1 MINKEEIEYAP
12 AKTAAA
18 APVAATP
25 QMQMPISQPVI
36 ADPQPAAKQ
45 GVQADAVP
53 QQSVPQ
59 QVAGATPQMQMP
71 TGQPTPNEQFQ
82 QDRAAM
88 VAWQQQQAPAP
99 QPQTSAPTPQQQQQ
113 AQQAIAQAAAEQAA
127 AKKAEP
133 GMTPEQRE
141 ADKMRKMLG
150 IEMPEETKI
159 PEVNKDYW
167 QKYGGYNWAS
177 NGGDFF
183 KNAAEAGMPLYQA
196 MQYYDQWRKDNGEE
210 PLDMMHQYALLRKY
224 DPFKSVK
231 EQEEEEARLKRHQ
244 KWQKIGNVF
253 NNLANLYG
261 TMRGAPAAKYETD
274 AELTERQQKQL
285 DRVKALRQAAGAP
298 YLEALEKKKADE
310 FKKWQMENEAKRLA
324 EQQRKNDLD
333 DKFRNDRLNALIEQK
348 AAELAAKKAAQ
359 EAEGKRKDRAQAET
373 ERHHKEGE
381 KIGRTNANSTR
392 MRVNNSGGGKGGAKV
407 TITSTNKNPMGN
419 GQVIKTEMP
428 KAQYD
433 AEQKKKQ
440 QQEAAKKKAAKKNS
454 STQKLANSWK

>member
-36 ADPQPAAKQ
+36 ADPQPTAKQ

-141 ADKMRKMLG
+141 ADKMRKKLG

-298 YLEALEKKKADE
+298 YLEALEQKKADE
-310 FKKWQMENEAKRLA
+310 FKKWQMENDAKRLA
-324 EQQRKNDLD
+324 EQERYHDAVLAGQAAERARREKEGQGKLEQGQQKINQGQQKIDNTKEYQNKKLAIDKQRAN
-333 DKFRNDRLNALIEQK
+333 NQSASVRLNQKKYDDQKDFTEVTEVEGNTTGTKKKTTKTRVRNPKQAAGNISKAKGGYSK
-348 AAELAAKKAAQ
+348 AAELT
-359 EAEGKRKDRAQAET
+359 RKLQ
-373 ERHHKEGE
+373 
-381 KIGRTNANSTR
+381 GR
-392 MRVNNSGGGKGGAKV
+392 K
-407 TITSTNKNPMGN
+407 
-419 GQVIKTEMP
+419 
-428 KAQYD
+428 
-433 AEQKKKQ
+433 
-440 QQEAAKKKAAKKNS
+440 
-454 STQKLANSWK
+454 

>member
-36 ADPQPAAKQ
+36 ADPQPTAKQ

-53 QQSVPQ
+53 QQSAPQ

-71 TGQPTPNEQFQ
+71 QGQPYVDMKKAADIQPGTPVSVVQPMAEPQAQIQSKALDAQKGTPNI
-82 QDRAAM
+82 
-88 VAWQQQQAPAP
+88 VP
-99 QPQTSAPTPQQQQQ
+99 QV
-113 AQQAIAQAAAEQAA
+113 
-127 AKKAEP
+127 AEP
-133 GMTPEQRE
+133 SGEPL
-141 ADKMRKMLG
+141 K
-150 IEMPEETKI
+150 TKALDQLN
-159 PEVNKDYW
+159 PSYW

-231 EQEEEEARLKRHQ
+231 EQEEEEERLKRHQ

-261 TMRGAPAAKYETD
+261 TMRGAPAAKYDTD

-324 EQQRKNDLD
+324 DQERYRDAVLAGQAAERARREKEGQGKLDQGQQKINQGQQKIDNTKEYQNKKLAI
-333 DKFRNDRLNALIEQK
+333 DKQRANNQSASVRLNQKKYNDQKDFTEVTEVKSNPTGTEKKTTKTRVRNPKQAAGNISKAKGGYSK
-348 AAELAAKKAAQ
+348 AAELT
-359 EAEGKRKDRAQAET
+359 RKLQ
-373 ERHHKEGE
+373 
-381 KIGRTNANSTR
+381 GR
-392 MRVNNSGGGKGGAKV
+392 K
-407 TITSTNKNPMGN
+407 
-419 GQVIKTEMP
+419 
-428 KAQYD
+428 
-433 AEQKKKQ
+433 
-440 QQEAAKKKAAKKNS
+440 
-454 STQKLANSWK
+454 

>member
-36 ADPQPAAKQ
+36 ADPQPTAKQ

-133 GMTPEQRE
+133 GITPEQRE
-141 ADKMRKMLG
+141 ADKMRKKLG

-324 EQQRKNDLD
+324 EQQRSNDLMNAYRLAALAERAKNND
-333 DKFRNDRLNALIEQK
+333 THNNQNQQKINQGQQKIDNTKEYQKKKLAIDKQRANNQSASVGLNQKKYNDQKDFTEVTEVKSNPTGTEKKTTKTRVRNPKQAAGNISKAKGGYSK
-348 AAELAAKKAAQ
+348 AAELT
-359 EAEGKRKDRAQAET
+359 RKLQ
-373 ERHHKEGE
+373 
-381 KIGRTNANSTR
+381 GR
-392 MRVNNSGGGKGGAKV
+392 K
-407 TITSTNKNPMGN
+407 
-419 GQVIKTEMP
+419 
-428 KAQYD
+428 
-433 AEQKKKQ
+433 
-440 QQEAAKKKAAKKNS
+440 
-454 STQKLANSWK
+454 

>member
-36 ADPQPAAKQ
+36 ADPQPTAKQ

-53 QQSVPQ
+53 QQPVPQ

-82 QDRAAM
+82 Q
-88 VAWQQQQAPAP
+88 
-99 QPQTSAPTPQQQQQ
+99 
-113 AQQAIAQAAAEQAA
+113 AIAQAAAERAA

-141 ADKMRKMLG
+141 VDKMRKELV

-310 FKKWQMENEAKRLA
+310 FKKWQMENDAKRLA
-324 EQQRKNDLD
+324 EQQRSNDLM
-333 DKFRNDRLNALIEQK
+333 NAYR
-348 AAELAAKKAAQ
+348 LAALAERAKNNDTHNNQNQQKIDDAREANKEKNERAKERNRTAQ
-359 EAEGKRKDRAQAET
+359 Q
-373 ERHHKEGE
+373 
-381 KIGRTNANSTR
+381 NANS
-392 MRVNNSGGGKGGAKV
+392 NSKRANVTVGKFNREQNSDKIV
-407 TITSTNKNPMGN
+407 TSTSDIL
-419 GQVIKTEMP
+419 GQN
-428 KAQYD
+428 
-433 AEQKKKQ
+433 KQ
-440 QQEAAKKKAAKKNS
+440 QVTQYVPKKTAAKAAKGKK
-454 STQKLANSWK
+454 KLGLY